1 MSISKINI
9 LLLLLIISFSS
20 CRRNKIQR
28 TIAEIQKDAIEAK
41 SDSLKSSESSEKIVL
56 NIDESDF
63 DVVKLKSKVDFKSP
77 IFSQSFPANIHVKKD
92 SAIWISVAV
101 GIEIGRALITT
112 DSVKV
117 LDRINRKYYE
127 LGIAELSNQFD
138 FELDFQLLQSL
149 VLGDLP
155 IDRKTTDSLAYNS
168 LYTSLFQKKGRVF
181 VENQVDNVNHK
192 LLNILANDYENGNR
206 LGISY
211 SQFVNIENELIPSS
225 IFTKIDNTKKIGDP
239 STMLEIFHNK
249 IELGDINIRF
259 PFNVPRSYE
268 KGFIQF
274 DKK

>member
-1 MSISKINI
+1 MWIPKINI
-9 LLLLLIISFSS
+9 LLLVLLVSFSS
-20 CRRNKIQR
+20 CRRNKIQK
-28 TIAEIQKDAIEAK
+28 TIAEIQKDANEAK
-41 SDSLKSSESSEKIVL
+41 SDSLKASPGIKKIVL
-56 NIDESDF
+56 TVDESDF
-63 DVVKLKSKVDFKSP
+63 DIVKLKSKVDFKSP

-92 SAIWISVAV
+92 SAIWISVAI

-127 LGIAELSNQFD
+127 LGIAELSKQFD
-138 FELDFQLLQSL
+138 FDLDFQLLQSL

-155 IDRKTTDSLAYNS
+155 IDRTDTDSLAYNS
-168 LYTSLFQKKGRVF
+168 LYTSLYQKKGRIF
-181 VENQVDNVNHK
+181 VENQVDNISHK
-192 LLNILANDYENGNR
+192 LLNILANDFENGNR

-211 SQFVNIENELIPSS
+211 SQFVSLETELVPST

-239 STMLEIFHNK
+239 STLLEIYHNK
-249 IELGDINIRF
+249 IEIGDVNVRF